1 MRVIDIENWERKQL
15 FEHFSRL
22 HDPYFGLTIPFDVT
36 QAYKISKEKDISF
49 FGKYLHDCMKAI
61 NEVENFKY
69 RIEEGRVVAYNTI
82 HASATMIREDKTF
95 GFSFIDYDEDL
106 KVFLKNVASE
116 KDRIKSTKELYPPKN
131 GQDCIHCSA
140 LPWVSFSGHKEPAS
154 DKIESVPRL
163 AFGKATVVDDKLIMN
178 VAISANHALVDGYHV
193 GLFSEKFQKYLNQ

>member
-1 MRVIDIENWERKQL
+1 MKVIDINTWERKQL

-36 QAYKISKEKDISF
+36 CAYKFSKDNNLSF

-61 NEVENFKY
+61 NEIENFKY
-69 RIEEGRVVAYNTI
+69 RIEHGKVNLYDTI
-82 HASATMIREDKTF
+82 HASATMMREDKTF

-106 KVFLKNVASE
+106 YVFLRNIASE
-116 KDRIKSTKELYPPKN
+116 KERITNTNDLYPTKN

-140 LPWVSFSGHKEPAS
+140 IPWVNFSGHKEPLS
-154 DKIESVPRL
+154 GELESVPRL
-163 AFGKATVVDDKLIMN
+163 AFGKATEIDNKLIMN